1 MINKVSYTKREPANE
16 ADARTQ
22 GKSMVTQSSSNHVPI
37 EVMNTK
43 TITDTKLTNKASIS
57 CLKTTLSH
65 QDLTIHQPVQTE
77 DHKPDDTKTKRSMFE
92 FSQNNKSKHSKEKN
106 MNLLLATNSCMS
118 HPASEYRPRTAML
131 GHEVKLPPNL
141 LEHYPKPGKP
151 PDDYRYIMAMRDHN
165 TMVGEQQY
173 EGRDRLMKIRC
184 GSKFDPGPF
193 TTTEGLGPAVY
204 RIRSQ
209 KNRVAHDHLGLTV
222 EGTPKWVK
230 SV

>member
-1 MINKVSYTKREPANE
+1 MVNKVSYTKREPANE

-37 EVMNTK
+37 EVRNTK

-92 FSQNNKSKHSKEKN
+92 SSQDNKSKHSKEEN
-106 MNLLLATNSCMS
+106 INLLLATNSS
-118 HPASEYRPRTAML
+118 IRHLATRYTPSIALL
-131 GHEVKLPPNL
+131 GGDMKLPSNL
-141 LEHYPKPGKP
+141 LVPYLKPKKP
-151 PDDYRYIMAMRDHN
+151 PNYFVTAIRDNN
-165 TMVGEQQY
+165 TMMGERHN
-173 EGRDRLMKIRC
+173 EEEDPLLLIRR

-209 KNRVAHDHLGLTV
+209 TNRVAHDHLGLTV
-222 EGTPKWVK
+222 EGTPKRVK
-230 SV
+230 SN